1 MRRRIKHSTSKTSQT
16 VGGGVSN
23 KKETEEEEEEEEEE
37 VEQEEEE
44 EEEREEEEED
54 EEEEGED
61 DNDKIE
67 RKKERSNECTVERK
81 LQKIASHGHTT
92 SAALDPPCPLELRVL
107 LATEAPDWQQCV
119 GAN

>member
-1 MRRRIKHSTSKTSQT
+1 MEAPTRKKQKKKKKKKKKW
-16 VGGGVSN
+16 N
-23 KKETEEEEEEEEEE
+23 KKK
-37 VEQEEEE
+37 
-44 EEEREEEEED
+44 RKKKKGEEEEED